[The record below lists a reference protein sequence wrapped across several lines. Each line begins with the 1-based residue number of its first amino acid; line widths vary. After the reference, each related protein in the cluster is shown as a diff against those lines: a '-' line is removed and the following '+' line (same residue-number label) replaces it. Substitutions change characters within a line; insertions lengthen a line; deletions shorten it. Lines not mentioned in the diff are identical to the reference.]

1 MTPDRHGAP
10 PDTFRGVWSLVTGGF
25 AILQAKGRQV
35 VDAAMSA
42 RGGADHDKLS
52 LREHLSHQFRSFGWV
67 VVWAALVA
75 GCFFNDADSPPSG
88 AVVSTFAGAA
98 DLPGSADGPA
108 GEARLRRPSGIW
120 IDKAG
125 TMYVCDSENATI
137 RKVDAAGV
145 VSTVAGSPGNFGSAD
160 GPGAQATFWFPHS
173 VVTDSAGNIFV
184 ADLKHTIR
192 KIDPTG
198 VVSTYAGAAGIIGFV
213 DGPGAQAR
221 FHQPEGV
228 ATDSAGNVY
237 VADSGNNAIRK
248 ITPDGMVSTLAASP
262 SLDEGIGG
270 ADIAT
275 VIASPIGITVDSAGS
290 VIVAN
295 AGGGTVLKVGPTGEV
310 SLLAGAFAL
319 HGSVDGRAAD
329 ARFNDPFAV
338 ASDTAGNVYV
348 SDLFNQTIRKIS
360 LDGMVSTVA
369 GAAGSPGESDGT
381 GEEARFNNPWGIAI
395 DAAGDIFVADMDN
408 HTIRKIT
415 LTGAAMGVS
424 VRR

>member
-108 GEARLRRPSGIW
+108 GEARFRRPSGIW

-145 VSTVAGSPGNFGSAD
+145 VSTVAGSPGE
-160 GPGAQATFWFPHS
+160 
-173 VVTDSAGNIFV
+173 
-184 ADLKHTIR
+184 LR
-192 KIDPTG
+192 L
-198 VVSTYAGAAGIIGFV
+198 
-213 DGPGAQAR
+213 R
-221 FHQPEGV
+221 
-228 ATDSAGNVY
+228 
-237 VADSGNNAIRK
+237 
-248 ITPDGMVSTLAASP
+248 
-262 SLDEGIGG
+262 
-270 ADIAT
+270 
-275 VIASPIGITVDSAGS
+275 
-290 VIVAN
+290 
-295 AGGGTVLKVGPTGEV
+295 
-310 SLLAGAFAL
+310 
-319 HGSVDGRAAD
+319 
-329 ARFNDPFAV
+329 
-338 ASDTAGNVYV
+338 
-348 SDLFNQTIRKIS
+348 
-360 LDGMVSTVA
+360 
-369 GAAGSPGESDGT
+369 
-381 GEEARFNNPWGIAI
+381 
-395 DAAGDIFVADMDN
+395 
-408 HTIRKIT
+408 
-415 LTGAAMGVS
+415 
-424 VRR
+424 